1 MSSLSNSKVQLIIK
15 IISILIGVFLLSG
28 TVVYIGYPV
37 ASMCLFLGSILCF
50 PAIHHQ
56 INKFVKKNISGFIY
70 IPIVFI
76 LIIITSINT
85 PKIEQKTKIQNN
97 FTYSSV
103 KSERSNMSSQSINS
117 SISSE
122 NLAQQEQKTLEEKNK
137 LELEQKKKDELVK
150 KEVEIQG
157 KENQLKLTKSKTD
170 FDIIKEITNDY
181 EGETLIWKNDNTLTD
196 AKDGDGNYRV
206 VVNLNIGKD
215 KCDNSK
221 NITYSILKNIYISEK
236 LNGKVSSVRINIP
249 FNLSIIIGKNQGEL
263 LTKNNLWT
271 GKTNFWKVIEETSL
285 VKYIDDKSPSEDKIQ
300 AQYNSLSNCKN

>member
-1 MSSLSNSKVQLIIK
+1 MSSLPNTKIQLIIK
-15 IISILIGVFLLSG
+15 IISILIGIFLLSG
-28 TVVYIGYPV
+28 TLVYIGYPV
-37 ASMCLFLGSILCF
+37 ASMCLFLASILCF
-50 PAIHHQ
+50 PTIHNR
-56 INKFVKKNISGFIY
+56 INKLVKRNLSGFIY

-76 LIIITSINT
+76 LIIITSVNA
-85 PKIEQKTKIQNN
+85 PKVEQKTKIQHN

-122 NLAQQEQKTLEEKNK
+122 NLAQQEQKKA
-137 LELEQKKKDELVK
+137 ELAK
-150 KEVEIQG
+150 KEAKIQG
-157 KENQLKLTKSKTD
+157 EENQVKLTESKTD

-181 EGETLIWKNDNTLTD
+181 KGETLIWKNDNTLTD
-196 AKDGDGNYRV
+196 AKDGDGNYKI

-221 NITYSILKNIYISEK
+221 NIIYIILKSIYTSEK

-249 FNLSIIIGKNQGEL
+249 FNLDIIIGKNQGEL

-271 GKTNFWKVIEETSL
+271 GKTNFWKIIEKTSL
-285 VKYIDDKSPSEDKIQ
+285 VKYIDDQSPSEDKIQ